1 MRKTFAVILVLLT
14 LGTGLAFAQNR
25 TSLNIQ
31 CNEVGAEVYINGR
44 LAGKT
49 TPNFS
54 FLVPQGNVQV
64 RVQKNGF
71 QTFETVVRA
80 GTSPITLN
88 VTLQRIGAVVTPPP
102 PPPQNYN
109 LLVNANVAGAEVII
123 NNVSAGRVPFT
134 ASLAPG
140 SYTLVVRAPGYT
152 DYVENLVISGN
163 RTVNAVLQGA
173 FAAVTIVSNV
183 QGADVIINEGQPFS
197 QRGKAP
203 FTANLPMGGAPYNI
217 RVTAPGYLDF
227 NQTVSVT
234 GPVTVTANL
243 QPAMVPLVLNNLR
256 PGAEIFLNGARIGVA
271 NSATFTAQVAPGTY
285 TLTIRLGGFLD
296 FTTQV
301 TVGAA
306 APQTIAPVFQ
316 PQPASYSFN
325 IPANIQNP
333 DMKGNPWSQIRL
345 FIDGVAQKDFRGQVT
360 PGRHTIRIVSG
371 AFAFETSFDF
381 EAGKAY
387 SFEPFLG
394 LNIR

>member
-1 MRKTFAVILVLLT
+1 
-14 LGTGLAFAQNR
+14 
-25 TSLNIQ
+25 
-31 CNEVGAEVYINGR
+31 VGAEVYVNGR
-44 LAGKT
+44 LAGQT

-71 QTFETVVRA
+71 RTFETVVRA

-102 PPPQNYN
+102 PPPPQSFN
-109 LLVNANVAGAEVII
+109 LQINANVAGAEVIL
-123 NNVSAGRVPFT
+123 NNVSAGRVPFS

-140 SYTLVVRAPGYT
+140 SYTLVVRAPGYL

-163 RTVNAVLQGA
+163 RTVNAILQG
-173 FAAVTIVSNV
+173 
-183 QGADVIINEGQPFS
+183 
-197 QRGKAP
+197 
-203 FTANLPMGGAPYNI
+203 M
-217 RVTAPGYLDF
+217 
-227 NQTVSVT
+227 
-234 GPVTVTANL
+234 
-243 QPAMVPLVLNNLR
+243 MVPLVLNNMR

-271 NSATFTAQVAPGTY
+271 NAATFTAQVAPGTY

-296 FTTQV
+296 FTTQI

-325 IPANIQNP
+325 IPANFQNP

-345 FIDGVAQKDFRGQVT
+345 FIDGAAQNDFRGQVS

-387 SFEPFLG
+387 TFEPFLG

>member
-1 MRKTFAVILVLLT
+1 MRKTLAVILVFLT

-44 LAGKT
+44 LAGQT

-54 FLVPQGNVQV
+54 FLVPRGNIQV

-71 QTFETVVRA
+71 RTFETVVQA
-80 GTSPITLN
+80 GTTPINLN

-102 PPPQNYN
+102 PPPQNFN
-109 LLVNANVAGAEVII
+109 LQINANVVGAEVIL
-123 NNVSAGRVPFT
+123 NNISAGRVPFS

-140 SYTLVVRAPGYT
+140 SYTLIVRAPGYT

-163 RTVNAVLQGA
+163 RTV
-173 FAAVTIVSNV
+173 
-183 QGADVIINEGQPFS
+183 
-197 QRGKAP
+197 
-203 FTANLPMGGAPYNI
+203 
-217 RVTAPGYLDF
+217 
-227 NQTVSVT
+227 
-234 GPVTVTANL
+234 TANL
-243 QPAMVPLVLNNLR
+243 QPMLVPLVLNNLR

-271 NSATFTAQVAPGTY
+271 NAATFTAQIAPGTY

-301 TVGAA
+301 TVGTA

-345 FIDGVAQKDFRGQVT
+345 FIDGAAQRDFRGQVT

-381 EAGKAY
+381 EAGKTY

>member
-1 MRKTFAVILVLLT
+1 MRKTLAVVLALLT
-14 LGTGLAFAQNR
+14 LGTIPAFAQNR

-71 QTFETVVRA
+71 RTFETVVRA
-80 GTSPITLN
+80 GTSPVTLN

-102 PPPQNYN
+102 PPPPQNYN
-109 LLVNANVAGAEVII
+109 LQINANVAGAEVII
-123 NNVSAGRVPFT
+123 NNVSAGRVPFS

-140 SYTLVVRAPGYT
+140 SYTLVVRAPGYL

-163 RTVNAVLQGA
+163 RTVNAVLQG
-173 FAAVTIVSNV
+173 
-183 QGADVIINEGQPFS
+183 
-197 QRGKAP
+197 
-203 FTANLPMGGAPYNI
+203 M
-217 RVTAPGYLDF
+217 
-227 NQTVSVT
+227 
-234 GPVTVTANL
+234 
-243 QPAMVPLVLNNLR
+243 MVPLVLNNLR

-285 TLTIRLGGFLD
+285 TVTIRLGGFLD

-301 TVGAA
+301 TVGSS

-345 FIDGVAQKDFRGQVT
+345 YVDGVAQKDFRGQVA
-360 PGRHTIRIVSG
+360 PGRHTIRLVSG
-371 AFAFETSFDF
+371 AFAFETTFDF
-381 EAGKAY
+381 EAGRTY
-387 SFEPFLG
+387 TFEPFLG
-394 LNIR
+394 LNVR